1 MLLLGHHHSN
11 DDTGSGTKNRVKR
24 DSWQAACLDFVN
36 PGVPAVLSHCS
47 DKSQRCP
54 LQTQNQQG
62 LARTDNDAGC
72 SSPSNLTYIWK
83 KRQLPCW
90 VQFAARSRITV
101 LSAFHLE
108 SLPCRDDTWSIK
120 KPFYVPSLRGY
131 G

>member
-1 MLLLGHHHSN
+1 MLLPGHYHLN
-11 DDTGSGTKNRVKR
+11 GDTGSSTKNRVKR
-24 DSWQAACLDFVN
+24 DSWQAARLDFVN

-47 DKSQRCP
+47 NRSRRCP

-62 LARTDNDAGC
+62 LARTDDDAGC

-108 SLPCRDDTWSIK
+108 NLPRKDDT
-120 KPFYVPSLRGY
+120 
-131 G
+131 